1 MTITAFGGT
10 NILRLASN
18 LILTRILMPEA
29 FGLMAVVQVFLSAME
44 MFSDTGISD
53 SIVQNKR
60 GDDPDFLNTAWT
72 MQIVRGVLIWLLC
85 CAISYPAA
93 LLYDEPLL
101 GLILPI
107 AGLAPL
113 IQGFTTTNVGTA
125 NRYLLLGRVTAI
137 ELVAQLLG
145 IIVMIIFAYIYVSVW
160 ALVIGSV
167 VTMALKVIG
176 QNILMPGIRNKVF
189 FEKAAFWDMF
199 NYGKYIFLSTAVTFV
214 TLQGDKAILSGYVS
228 LAELGVYNIAY
239 LLGALPFLLCTAI
252 NKKVLFPLYR
262 LKPVH
267 ESLENRRNVLKLR
280 RLIVA
285 GSLAICVLLGFSGLW
300 LIDVMYTPEYALAGP
315 VVVLLSLSMVPR
327 ILQLNYGQVVVAAGD
342 SRSLFWVNF
351 LTAVI
356 QTALILVG
364 VKWFGMFGVIIA
376 LGLAPIFTYPPRAYC
391 ANLYKGWDP
400 KGDILLGGASLALTG
415 LACWLHWDAVSRLF

>member
-1 MTITAFGGT
+1 MTITAFGGA

-72 MQIVRGVLIWLLC
+72 MQIARGVLIWLLC

-280 RLIVA
+280 RLIVG

-356 QTALILVG
+356 QTALIFVG
-364 VKWFGMFGVIIA
+364 VNWFGMFGVIIA

-391 ANLYKGWDP
+391 AHLYKGWDP
-400 KGDILLGGASLALTG
+400 KGDILLGGAGLAFTG